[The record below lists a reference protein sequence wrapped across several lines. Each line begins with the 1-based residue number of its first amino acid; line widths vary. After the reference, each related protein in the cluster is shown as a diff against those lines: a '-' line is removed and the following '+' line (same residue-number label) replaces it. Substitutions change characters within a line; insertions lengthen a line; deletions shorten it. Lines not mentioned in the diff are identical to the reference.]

1 MRLREAIQNIYNE
14 KLVSFHMPGHK
25 NGQGIPASA
34 FMNLAYDITEIP
46 GSDHLHDPEGC
57 ILETEKAISSFY
69 GSSESKILINGSTVG
84 ILSMIM
90 GLTQPGDRIL
100 INRNAHK
107 SVYNA
112 IEIQQLTPVYYFLEY
127 DAELGIPRSINIE
140 KFDALTRD
148 IKICLLT
155 YPTYEGLCYEID
167 QLIDLCHKKGIPV
180 VVDEAHGAHLIL
192 HKDGPKS
199 ALELGADVV
208 VQSFHKTLPAMTQ
221 TGCLHFSKSSILSLK
236 QEDRIKWYLKSLQTS
251 SPSYI
256 LMLSIDYMLDVMAQ
270 EGIEKSDLLQENMLA
285 LQSALKDLKV
295 LEVSRFDHMDYS
307 KFLLKIKRPF
317 YEMGK
322 VDGPCVSKLLRE
334 SYGIQVEYESTHFL
348 LFMASM
354 SNTSEDFIRVI
365 KAINDLDDR
374 YFDLYKDDVQVE
386 TLDDGYSKYKVFY
399 DQYKY
404 EEIYV
409 CSAYEASRMD
419 DETVQRDHCEGRV
432 SAEYVIPYPPGIP
445 ILVPG
450 ESITR
455 DVINLF
461 PEELTH
467 IRVLVM

>member
-155 YPTYEGLCYEID
+155 YPTYEGFCYEID

-221 TGCLHFSKSSILSLK
+221 TACLHFSKSSILSLK

-270 EGIEKSDLLQENMLA
+270 EGIEKSDLLQENMLE

-374 YFDLYKDDVQVE
+374 YFDLYKDYVQVE
-386 TLDDGYSKYKVFY
+386 SLDDGYSKYKVFY

>member
-155 YPTYEGLCYEID
+155 YPTYEGFCYEID

-221 TGCLHFSKSSILSLK
+221 TACLHFSKSSILSLK

-374 YFDLYKDDVQVE
+374 YFDLYKDYVQVE

>member
-221 TGCLHFSKSSILSLK
+221 TACVHFSKSSILSLK